1 MLPAPGR
8 LLGEIRYKGAIAYI
22 DDIVL
27 YTFQQFKNVLGKILD
42 RIRQAGLRLKPE
54 KCSFAMKE
62 LPLLGFVVDKTGIK
76 PNPNKIRAVKDARV
90 PCTVNQ
96 VQRFL
101 GLANFYRKFVP
112 DYSKI
117 ARPIFNA

>member
-8 LLGEIRYKGAIAYI
+8 LLGDLRYKGAIAYI

-27 YTFQQFKNVLGKILD
+27 YAEPFQQFKDVLGKTLD

-62 LPLLGFVVDKTGIK
+62 LPLLGFVVDEMGIK
-76 PNPNKIRAVKDARV
+76 PNPNKIE
-90 PCTVNQ
+90 Q
-96 VQRFL
+96 
-101 GLANFYRKFVP
+101 
-112 DYSKI
+112 
-117 ARPIFNA
+117 